1 MDKRPLFS
9 LAVSFSLG
17 AAFAVIE
24 NPTLRI
30 IFLVIFALISLSFLK
45 RRKAAFLVVAA
56 AFIFGLFRGEAH
68 MFVRTQAK
76 MASEDLSKEE
86 EVFYGKAEKTE
97 EKTSSYAYYLK
108 EVSFRSDG
116 KNYSPG
122 GLIFYLDEK
131 ISFVPGSLYKLEGTP
146 SEISERENEGGFS
159 EKEYLSGKDIG
170 IKLFK
175 PKITLLKK
183 PVFSIRQV
191 LSDLRERLKNF
202 FEDNLPGEE
211 GAILS
216 AMALGD
222 KGGLSSDV
230 KDLFSASGI
239 AHLLAVSG
247 LHISIVGSLIYK
259 LLRRLRFSFF
269 MSFLI
274 SIPFSFLYAQMCGM
288 SVSAER
294 ALIMFFLSLLSE
306 SLGREADMLTNEGVA
321 AVILIMKNPFCLFD
335 SAFVFSFSA
344 VFIVAAAGRP
354 ISEAL
359 ESFIRER
366 HREIRGYK
374 PSIFEKF
381 IMSFVFSFTVCLG
394 TAPIVALYYYEIPL
408 YQVFLNL
415 ILIPLMTALLFMALV
430 SGILFL
436 KLLLFP
442 VHLLLY
448 FYEWLSE
455 LTLKLPFSSLTF
467 GKPGEL
473 QIVLYFI
480 LFFVGVYFALKLL
493 RTLKSREDLADP
505 VNAQKKD
512 VKAYLPKAAVVF
524 ILLPVILSGFK
535 GGGFEF
541 DMLSVGQGDGLYLRT
556 DRKTHIM
563 IDGGSTSKKEVARNV
578 ILPFLKSRGVT
589 GGIDYWFVSHLD
601 TDHVSGLIEALES
614 GYPVQM
620 VILPKKVVENEN
632 FERLITAVKMDGAA
646 LKFMEK
652 GERLVLSGGNTVI
665 TCLFSGTDEYLRAG
679 DANANSLVLLVER
692 KDLKASILLTG
703 DIGSE
708 QEEMIL
714 SDETAKKMLCEA
726 AKKTLILKAAHHGSN
741 YSNCNDLLSI
751 LSGREDITLISAG
764 KGNRYGHPGK
774 ETIAR
779 LDSLSIEHLCT
790 IEKGQIKVFEKNG
803 ILDLET
809 MSG

>member
-30 IFLVIFALISLSFLK
+30 IFLVISALISLSFLK

-108 EVSFRSDG
+108 EVSFRSG
-116 KNYSPG
+116 SKNYSPG

-321 AVILIMKNPFCLFD
+321 AVILIMKNPFCPEHP
-335 SAFVFSFSA
+335 V
-344 VFIVAAAGRP
+344 
-354 ISEAL
+354 
-359 ESFIRER
+359 
-366 HREIRGYK
+366 
-374 PSIFEKF
+374 
-381 IMSFVFSFTVCLG
+381 VC
-394 TAPIVALYYYEIPL
+394 P
-408 YQVFLNL
+408 
-415 ILIPLMTALLFMALV
+415 
-430 SGILFL
+430 
-436 KLLLFP
+436 
-442 VHLLLY
+442 
-448 FYEWLSE
+448 
-455 LTLKLPFSSLTF
+455 
-467 GKPGEL
+467 
-473 QIVLYFI
+473 
-480 LFFVGVYFALKLL
+480 
-493 RTLKSREDLADP
+493 
-505 VNAQKKD
+505 
-512 VKAYLPKAAVVF
+512 
-524 ILLPVILSGFK
+524 
-535 GGGFEF
+535 
-541 DMLSVGQGDGLYLRT
+541 
-556 DRKTHIM
+556 
-563 IDGGSTSKKEVARNV
+563 
-578 ILPFLKSRGVT
+578 
-589 GGIDYWFVSHLD
+589 
-601 TDHVSGLIEALES
+601 
-614 GYPVQM
+614 
-620 VILPKKVVENEN
+620 
-632 FERLITAVKMDGAA
+632 
-646 LKFMEK
+646 
-652 GERLVLSGGNTVI
+652 
-665 TCLFSGTDEYLRAG
+665 
-679 DANANSLVLLVER
+679 
-692 KDLKASILLTG
+692 
-703 DIGSE
+703 
-708 QEEMIL
+708 
-714 SDETAKKMLCEA
+714 
-726 AKKTLILKAAHHGSN
+726 
-741 YSNCNDLLSI
+741 
-751 LSGREDITLISAG
+751 
-764 KGNRYGHPGK
+764 
-774 ETIAR
+774 
-779 LDSLSIEHLCT
+779 
-790 IEKGQIKVFEKNG
+790 
-803 ILDLET
+803 
-809 MSG
+809 